1 MFKTILVP
9 IDVNDI
15 ETAEPALAQAV
26 AIAQDSDGCLR
37 LIHVRSDIPRSVMEF
52 VPPNFDAKR
61 SRSAKTGWPT
71 WRPGLACLRT
81 GSGRDN
87 GLGAPRGPQRS
98 RAHWGRPDRCWS
110 PSTLKSNV
118 PARIERRCHR
128 ATRDLLGAGRSALAQ
143 LDLPHPNR
151 WPSRDT
157 VFSRLFPQITR
168 PPIRH

>member
-37 LIHVRSDIPRSVMEF
+37 LIHVRSDFPRSVMEF
-52 VPPNFDAKR
+52 VAAEILIPSS

-81 GSGRDN
+81 GS
-87 GLGAPRGPQRS
+87 QRS
-98 RAHWGRPDRCWS
+98 
-110 PSTLKSNV
+110 
-118 PARIERRCHR
+118 
-128 ATRDLLGAGRSALAQ
+128 
-143 LDLPHPNR
+143 
-151 WPSRDT
+151 
-157 VFSRLFPQITR
+157 
-168 PPIRH
+168 